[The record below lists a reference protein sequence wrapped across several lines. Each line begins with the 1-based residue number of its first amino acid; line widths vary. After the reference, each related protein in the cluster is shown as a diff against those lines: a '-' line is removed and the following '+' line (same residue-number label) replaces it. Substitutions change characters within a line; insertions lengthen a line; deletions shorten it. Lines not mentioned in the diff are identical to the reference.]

1 MFINYIINRKT
12 FFKGS
17 TILVVTTIISYI
29 LGLFRDRIL
38 AQTFGASHALDAYN
52 AAFTIPDL
60 LLNIFVAGAL
70 SAAFVPI
77 FTDLETNGDID
88 KRSQFIN
95 SVLNGSLLI
104 LLIAGVLGFIFAPM
118 IGRAYDFEPATRD
131 SFVTLMRI
139 LLASPIIFAISN
151 TLGSILV
158 GKERFFWFGIS
169 AALYNL
175 GIIMVAL
182 WLTPHFGIYGV
193 AIGALIGALL
203 HLLSR
208 IIGLWKFHFKYK
220 ISFTIDDYYKGF
232 L

>member
-77 FTDLETNGDID
+77 FTDLETNGDTE

-95 SVLNGSLLI
+95 SVLNGSLLV
-104 LLIAGVLGFIFAPM
+104 LLIAGVVGFILATLFARLLVPGFDLETQGSY
-118 IGRAYDFEPATRD
+118 I
-131 SFVTLMRI
+131 SLLRI
-139 LLASPIIFAISN
+139 LLLSPIIFAISN

-158 GKERFFWFGIS
+158 GKERFFWYGIS
-169 AALYNL
+169 AALYNT
-175 GIIMVAL
+175 GIIGGAIFL
-182 WLTPHFGIYGV
+182 APRFGINGV
-193 AIGALIGALL
+193 AMGAL
-203 HLLSR
+203 
-208 IIGLWKFHFKYK
+208 
-220 ISFTIDDYYKGF
+220 
-232 L
+232 